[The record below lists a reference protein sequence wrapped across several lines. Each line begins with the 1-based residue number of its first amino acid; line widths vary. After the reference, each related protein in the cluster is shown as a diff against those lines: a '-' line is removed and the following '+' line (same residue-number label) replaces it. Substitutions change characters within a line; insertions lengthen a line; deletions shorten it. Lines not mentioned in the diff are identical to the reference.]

1 MAKIT
6 FQGHTIHTIGDL
18 PAKASPAVNFTLTK
32 TDLTEINLVDFK
44 GQTLILNIFPS
55 LDTPTC
61 ANSVRKF
68 NSEAAKLKDTQI
80 LCVSMDLP
88 FAQKRFCG
96 AEGLDKVIPVS
107 AFRHP
112 EFGEDYG
119 VKITEGKLA
128 GLLSRAIIII
138 NKDGKII
145 YTELVG
151 EISKEADY
159 ASALASVSSA
169 IS

>member
-6 FQGHTIHTIGDL
+6 LQGQPIHTIGDL
-18 PAKASPAVNFTLTK
+18 PAKASLAPNFTLTK
-32 TDLTEINLVDFK
+32 TDLTEISLTDFN

-61 ANSVRKF
+61 AISVKKF
-68 NSEAAKLKDTQI
+68 NSEATKLKDTQI

-96 AEGLDKVIPVS
+96 AEDLDKIMPVS

-112 EFGEDYG
+112 EFGENYG
-119 VKITEGKLA
+119 VKIIEGKLA
-128 GLLSRAIIII
+128 GLLARAIIII

-145 YTELVG
+145 YTEQVG
-151 EISKEADY
+151 EISEEPDY
-159 ASALASVSSA
+159 ASALASLS
-169 IS
+169 